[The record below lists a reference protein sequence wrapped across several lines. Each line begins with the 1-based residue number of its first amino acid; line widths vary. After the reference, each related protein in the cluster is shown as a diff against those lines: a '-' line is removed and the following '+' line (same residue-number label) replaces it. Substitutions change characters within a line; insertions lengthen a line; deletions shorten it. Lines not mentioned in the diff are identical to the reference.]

1 MIHLLVQA
9 AQAAQQTAGNSPFEW
24 ASQHIHLVGWGT
36 VIWLVWKAGQFF
48 SQAKTQVTKT
58 VGQIDTMATNHFPHM
73 ERSII
78 TMDKNI
84 GRMAQ
89 HMTGDSDTTVEL

>member
-24 ASQHIHLVGWGT
+24 ASQHIHMLGWGT
-36 VIWLVWKAGQFF
+36 VIWLVWQAGKYFNKAQSQF
-48 SQAKTQVTKT
+48 TKT
-58 VGQIDTMATNHFPHM
+58 IEQINTMSTNHFPHM

-89 HMTGDSDTTVEL
+89 HMTGDSDTTVDI

>member
-9 AQAAQQTAGNSPFEW
+9 AQAAQQTAGNSPFEFF
-24 ASQHIHLVGWGT
+24 SQHIHLVGWGT
-36 VIWLVWKAGQFF
+36 VIMLVWKAGKFF
-48 SQAKTQVTKT
+48 NEAKTQVTRT
-58 VGQIDTMATNHFPHM
+58 VAQIDTMATNHFPHM

-89 HMTGDSDTTVEL
+89 HMTGDSDTTVEI